1 MSNSTTG
8 RQLLDQLEKRVAELE
23 KTVDFLNSRMNAK
36 DRQELDSQRMVSAP
50 SIPHLKERFETL
62 ESKVEQILPDIN

>member
-23 KTVDFLNSRMNAK
+23 AQVKAMAFKAAATETEVL
-36 DRQELDSQRMVSAP
+36 RQ
-50 SIPHLKERFETL
+50 KESPNGE
-62 ESKVEQILPDIN
+62 